1 MKKLLCLFLA
11 LAVLFVFA
19 ACQSAGGGQGSS
31 VLDGSLE
38 EILAEI
44 YETAEV
50 DDFFKEFIETGLQT
64 TEINAENCSYH
75 LGAEIEFA
83 EAIASEPIMMP
94 SAYELCLVRVKEDA
108 DIEEIKTAIKENVD
122 PQKWICVGVDPDKI
136 IVDNI
141 DDVIILIMSDDQGE
155 ALHKAFLSLGK

>member
-1 MKKLLCLFLA
+1 MKKFLILFLV
-11 LAVLFVFA
+11 LAAVFVFV
-19 ACQSAGGGQGSS
+19 ACQPSGTGQGSS
-31 VLDGSLE
+31 ALDGSLE
-38 EILAEI
+38 DILAEI

-141 DDVIILIMSDDQGE
+141 GDVVILIMSDDQGE
-155 ALHKAFLSLGK
+155 ALHNAFLALGK